1 MLTTRHTL
9 LRLYNETVQVAEVLC
24 GCWVAAPSVI
34 NMIDKLS
41 ISCSH
46 HV

>member
-9 LRLYNETVQVAEVLC
+9 LLLDIETFQVAEVLC
-24 GCWVAAPSVI
+24 GCWVAATSVI